1 MTIYSSDGEV
11 YDTPLHH
18 ELEMPQSMLQPA
30 EEGPVRVAGKKS
42 YEPPPIKKPPT
53 LPPLEPLTDPG
64 NPPRGQYGPPG
75 IEYPPWTVERPFA
88 MNDNTP
94 PLPLDI
100 TMPNI
105 AGGLRQ
111 PPKPANDNDSRKP
124 MKMSSSPVDK
134 RKEPTDPISD
144 LIEKDQ
150 LHRDM
155 DSLVYSPEF
164 PAYIM
169 SPSSDLEDVKPSKNI
184 EHRSSSD
191 LNYATVAKDILN
203 TALFNQPSLKET
215 GKLRKDIG
223 LKDLDKSVQ
232 EGIDRTKLR
241 KYGRGILIEEGE
253 RRFREDFPDVA
264 DEIIK
269 RYRKSQK

>member
-100 TMPNI
+100 TMP
-105 AGGLRQ
+105 
-111 PPKPANDNDSRKP
+111 
-124 MKMSSSPVDK
+124 
-134 RKEPTDPISD
+134 
-144 LIEKDQ
+144 KD
-150 LHRDM
+150 
-155 DSLVYSPEF
+155 
-164 PAYIM
+164 
-169 SPSSDLEDVKPSKNI
+169 
-184 EHRSSSD
+184 
-191 LNYATVAKDILN
+191 
-203 TALFNQPSLKET
+203 
-215 GKLRKDIG
+215 
-223 LKDLDKSVQ
+223 
-232 EGIDRTKLR
+232 
-241 KYGRGILIEEGE
+241 
-253 RRFREDFPDVA
+253 
-264 DEIIK
+264 
-269 RYRKSQK
+269 

>member
-1 MTIYSSDGEV
+1 MTVYSSDGEV

-18 ELEMPQSMLQPA
+18 ELGMSQADLKPP

-105 AGGLRQ
+105 AGGLSK
-111 PPKPANDNDSRKP
+111 PPKPANDNDPRKP
-124 MKMSSSPVDK
+124 LHMSENLGYFDSFSSMGNAWGTYYGETKSLKNVDK
-134 RKEPTDPISD
+134 
-144 LIEKDQ
+144 
-150 LHRDM
+150 
-155 DSLVYSPEF
+155 
-164 PAYIM
+164 
-169 SPSSDLEDVKPSKNI
+169 DLEDGPIMVPKSHKEIDKYLKN
-184 EHRSSSD
+184 
-191 LNYATVAKDILN
+191 N
-203 TALFNQPSLKET
+203 P
-215 GKLRKDIG
+215 
-223 LKDLDKSVQ
+223 DLDYY
-232 EGIDRTKLR
+232 E
-241 KYGRGILIEEGE
+241 
-253 RRFREDFPDVA
+253 
-264 DEIIK
+264 
-269 RYRKSQK
+269 

>member
-75 IEYPPWTVERPFA
+75 IEYPPWTVERPFVGSQSDQHVA
-88 MNDNTP
+88 MNDNIP

-105 AGGLRQ
+105 QGGLRK

-124 MKMSSSPVDK
+124 LKFSTVDNK
-134 RKEPTDPISD
+134 QPSNLEKN
-144 LIEKDQ
+144 LIEGSYAESIQQDFEALNPQIKDPNIKAPTQ
-150 LHRDM
+150 RGDWESEVMTNLPPKGYLEPKDTMKDYKKYIEEKRDTDRILEIM
-155 DSLVYSPEF
+155 GLPPPKEKGEKVIPGQSD
-164 PAYIM
+164 YI
-169 SPSSDLEDVKPSKNI
+169 
-184 EHRSSSD
+184 RS
-191 LNYATVAKDILN
+191 
-203 TALFNQPSLKET
+203 
-215 GKLRKDIG
+215 
-223 LKDLDKSVQ
+223 KDLGKPVLD
-232 EGIDRTKLR
+232 I
-241 KYGRGILIEEGE
+241 
-253 RRFREDFPDVA
+253 
-264 DEIIK
+264 
-269 RYRKSQK
+269 